1 MFARALLCTK
11 RVLSVRACFL
21 RVSTERRKQQKRAKC
36 REREM
41 GEILMISRWIIFLWC
56 FCFGVKNLSQ
66 IFEKRNAPLTAPPQK
81 TTNNY
86 EAKECN
92 RWSNTKNIIERTK
105 RTEEQKRKK
114 RRKITHELCFY
125 YSTHHLSH
133 PTNRH
138 TSSSQ
143 QRDSLTLFCE
153 TKKERETARNLK
165 EVHHVYIFSFAKER
179 LRFVIKN
186 TSKS

>member
-1 MFARALLCTK
+1 MFARVLLCTK
-11 RVLSVRACFL
+11 RVSVRACFL
-21 RVSTERRKQQKRAKC
+21 RLSTERRKQQERAKC
-36 REREM
+36 RERDTM

-81 TTNNY
+81 TTIITRQKSATGGQTPRTSR
-86 EAKECN
+86 EQEQ
-92 RWSNTKNIIERTK
+92 KNK
-105 RTEEQKRKK
+105 KRKK